1 MSEVAMPPTSLDAL
15 LDQVSD
21 GVWEEGLRVL
31 QGTKLAPTEAEHVS
45 ILLRLMAPPLG
56 SVILDAGCGFGEV
69 ARLMRAERPD
79 LAFVLLNRNGT
90 QLRRAP
96 RGSGFTSIQADM
108 GAVPLAD
115 GSVGGAMFLYAL
127 CHVDPLAALSEAAR
141 VVRPG
146 GFCFIFDFVRTGG
159 DNALMERHLHAR
171 AHSAGDF
178 MAACEA
184 AGWHDVRAAPAPGD
198 DGTFRALFADQA
210 LFDAIFAEVRPVL
223 WRLTK

>member
-1 MSEVAMPPTSLDAL
+1 M
-15 LDQVSD
+15 Q
-21 GVWEEGLRVL
+21 
-31 QGTKLAPTEAEHVS
+31 
-45 ILLRLMAPPLG
+45 
-56 SVILDAGCGFGEV
+56 
-69 ARLMRAERPD
+69 AERPD

-96 RGSGFTSIQADM
+96 RGPGFTSIPADM

-115 GSVGGAMFLYAL
+115 ASVDGAMYLYAI
-127 CHVDPLAALSEAAR
+127 CHADALVALTEAAR

-178 MAACEA
+178 MAACDA
-184 AGWHDVRAAPAPGD
+184 AGWRDVRGAPAPGD
-198 DGTFRALFADQA
+198 DAAFRALFTDPTVY
-210 LFDAIFAEVRPVL
+210 DAIFRDVRPVL
-223 WRLTK
+223 LRLTK